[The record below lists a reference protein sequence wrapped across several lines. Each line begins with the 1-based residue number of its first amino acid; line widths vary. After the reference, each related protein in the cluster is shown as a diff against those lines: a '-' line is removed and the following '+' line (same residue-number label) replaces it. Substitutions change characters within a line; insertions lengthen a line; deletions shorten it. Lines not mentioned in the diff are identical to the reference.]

1 MRFLSFFSII
11 YFLGSVFAIPLEER
25 ATVQVT
31 GNRVAV
37 VTGLIMNQHLTQC
50 FYNSGV
56 EIAKAYAGA
65 IADQWDNYQNAH
77 HGTSWIS
84 GIEAQWSTS
93 DVTNLYCS
101 TFDAVFIFGT
111 TYSARLFATWVRNLM
126 GNTKRDELPSS
137 LLSLAHLKPDVYISG
152 VDLPED
158 HHYFGSNKTV
168 TDKKALGKRTW
179 KSCSNNKCGFSFTSD
194 QTSICRDS
202 TFPVGH
208 QYTC

>member
-1 MRFLSFFSII
+1 MRVLALFSII
-11 YFLGSVFAIPLEER
+11 YFLGSVFASPLAER
-25 ATVQVT
+25 ATVQQNGV
-31 GNRVAV
+31 RVAV

-65 IADQWDNYQNAH
+65 IADQWTNYNNAN
-77 HGTSWIS
+77 HGANFIN

-93 DVTNLYCS
+93 DTTNLYCS
-101 TFDAVFIFGT
+101 TFDAVFIFGS
-111 TYSARLFATWVRNLM
+111 TYSARVFATWVQNLL
-126 GNTKRDELPSS
+126 GNTKRDELPSTS
-137 LLSLAHLKPDVYISG
+137 FNIGNLKPDVYIAG
-152 VDLPED
+152 VDLPEN
-158 HHYFGSNKTV
+158 HHYFGTNKTV
-168 TDKKALGKRTW
+168 PIKKALGKRTW
-179 KSCSNNKCGFSFTSD
+179 GSCSNNKCGFSFTSD